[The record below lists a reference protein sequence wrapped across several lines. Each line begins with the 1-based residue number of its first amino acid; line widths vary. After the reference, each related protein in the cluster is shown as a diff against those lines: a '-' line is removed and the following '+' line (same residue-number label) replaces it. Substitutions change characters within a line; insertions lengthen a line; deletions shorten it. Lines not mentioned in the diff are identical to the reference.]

1 MGGIIMKS
9 PSISL
14 NCRKPKSQ
22 WISKKERNIKGNKLI
37 TLTRPQ
43 DILNWEESKIRCQKC
58 LPCALHKAAQTGVRA
73 TDEIACYPDANL
85 FITLTVSD
93 EYLEEV
99 FPNGEIQKRP
109 FQLFMKRLQ
118 KRQKGIY
125 EIKHPRTGKMVKPI
139 RALYC
144 GEYGEQTLR
153 PHYHAII
160 FNWKPE
166 DLTLMKSL
174 RQSKQYENYQSDLLE
189 QLWPYGQIHIGEAS
203 FEASGY
209 IARYT
214 AKKYLQQ
221 EDPRLKGKTEAFIE
235 YPRGYGLGRLTY
247 DKRKEQMFNL
257 DFKYVKKSKERFSS
271 RGTDKPFKVAIPQ
284 YYNRL
289 RKAESPESYEEVVDK
304 RVKRGQEKLLREYKG
319 SHIYQKLR
327 EKTKADITDIE
338 MKKRADRTL

>member
-1 MGGIIMKS
+1 MKS

-14 NCRKPKSQ
+14 TCRKPKSQ
-22 WISKKERNIKGNKLI
+22 WISKSERNLKGNKLI
-37 TLTRPQ
+37 TLTRPE

-93 EYLEEV
+93 EYLQEI
-99 FPNGEIQKRP
+99 FPEGEIQKRP

-118 KRQKGIY
+118 KKEKGIH
-125 EIKHPRTGKMVKPI
+125 EIIHPRTKKKVRPI

-144 GEYGEQTLR
+144 GEYGEDGLR

-166 DLTLMKSL
+166 DLTLLRSL
-174 RQSKQYENYQSDLLE
+174 RQSKAYENYQSNILE
-189 QLWPYGQIHIGEAS
+189 KLWPYGNIHIGEAS

-214 AKKYLQQ
+214 AKKYLQK
-221 EDPRLKGKTEAFIE
+221 EDPRLLGKAEAFIE

-247 DKRKEQMFNL
+247 DKRKEQMFHH
-257 DFKYVKKSKERFSS
+257 DFKFVKKSKERFSN
-271 RGTDKPFKVAIPQ
+271 RGTDTPFKVAIPQ

-289 RKAESPESYEEVVDK
+289 RKAESPESYEEVVNK
-304 RVKRGQEKLLREYKG
+304 RVQRGQAKIQQEYKG
-319 SHIYQKLR
+319 SYVFQKLR
-327 EKTKADITDIE
+327 EKTKAEITDYE
-338 MKKRADRTL
+338 LKKKADRTL